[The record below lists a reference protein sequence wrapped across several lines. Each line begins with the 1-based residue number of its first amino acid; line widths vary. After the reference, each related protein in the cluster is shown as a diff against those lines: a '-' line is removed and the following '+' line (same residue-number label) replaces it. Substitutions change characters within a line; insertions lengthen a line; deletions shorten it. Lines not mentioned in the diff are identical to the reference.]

1 MFAAI
6 EAHLRR
12 HAPAGCRLEIRR
24 HGPGSPA
31 FAIPADHPVLA
42 LTEGVLG
49 ELFGQPPLRVAMGAT
64 IPIGAVFRRVLGIET
79 VFFSF
84 STADEDYHSPNEF
97 FRLERFRDGL
107 VGWARLLPRLAGHSP
122 G

>member
-1 MFAAI
+1 M
-6 EAHLRR
+6 
-12 HAPAGCRLEIRR
+12 
-24 HGPGSPA
+24 
-31 FAIPADHPVLA
+31 
-42 LTEGVLG
+42 LG
-49 ELFGQPPLRVAMGAT
+49 ELSGQPPLRVTMGAT
-64 IPIGAVFRRVLGIET
+64 IPIGGVFRRVLGIET

-107 VGWARLLPRLAGHSP
+107 VGWARLLPRLAGHNP